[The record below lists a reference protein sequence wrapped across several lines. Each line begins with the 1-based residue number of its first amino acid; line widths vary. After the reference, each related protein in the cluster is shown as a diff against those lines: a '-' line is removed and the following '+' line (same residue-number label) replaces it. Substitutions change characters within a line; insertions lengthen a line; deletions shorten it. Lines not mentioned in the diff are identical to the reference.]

1 MFDEHR
7 PPLAGERRRDM
18 PRRVPALTPLP
29 LDAGDAA
36 PVLAAIDRHLAMA
49 RRTGQ
54 HLAVLA
60 VRMVPVQ
67 AADGAAAS
75 CPADPLVLAFGQRLR
90 ARVRSSDAVL
100 QLGSGEWVAL
110 LQPCRQAGALAARQR
125 LLAVLAEPYRLGS
138 AIVSASARIGCACHP
153 AAGGASAAL
162 LAAALA
168 NREEPGQADRR

>member
-7 PPLAGERRRDM
+7 PPLAGERSRDM
-18 PRRVPALTPLP
+18 PRRAPAPLPLP
-29 LDAGDAA
+29 LDAGDAV

-60 VRMVPVQ
+60 VRMVPAQ
-67 AADGAAAS
+67 AADGAAAPG
-75 CPADPLVLAFGQRLR
+75 PAEPLMLAFGQRLR
-90 ARVRSSDAVL
+90 ARVRSTDAVL
-100 QLGSGEWVAL
+100 QLASGEWVAL
-110 LQPCRQAGALAARQR
+110 LQPCRHEGALAARRR

-138 AIVSASARIGCACHP
+138 ANASASARVGCACHP
-153 AAGGASAAL
+153 AAGGTSAVL

-168 NREEPGQADRR
+168 NREDPGQADRR